1 MAHAYVPGLR
11 VTELTELRRERIL
24 PLQGDVLVELGQKVS
39 ADEIVARTEL
49 PGPVKTINVVNLLG
63 IEASQ
68 INEYMLKR
76 VGDSFEQGEI
86 VAESKLLFGLKFLS
100 FLQTR
105 VVAEF
110 DGMVDNISPITGQVI
125 LRHPPR
131 KVQLTAYIDGMIV
144 DVLPGVGAVVETSGS
159 FIQGI
164 FGIGG
169 EMVGEIKM
177 AVESPH
183 DVLDANMI
191 KPEYQN
197 KVIVGGSLFT
207 AEAFE
212 RATQVG
218 VRGVIVGGF
227 HDKVLR
233 NILGY
238 DLGVAITGTEQL
250 GLTLVMTEGFGKINM
265 AQKTF
270 DLLKKREG
278 DRASISGATQI
289 RAGVIRP
296 EVIIPSLDKAIEQ
309 DRSRVQENVGTQIGN
324 SIRCIRDPYFGQ
336 LAIVKELISDLR
348 VVESGTKVRVLE
360 VEFEDG
366 TAGIVP
372 RANIE
377 MIED

>member
-1 MAHAYVPGLR
+1 VAHAYVPGLR

-24 PLQGDVLVELGQKVS
+24 PLLGDVLVELGQKVS
-39 ADEIVARTEL
+39 ADDIVARTEL
-49 PGPVKTINVVNLLG
+49 PGPVKTVNVVNLLG

-76 VGDSFEQGEI
+76 VGDSFEQGEV
-86 VAESKLLFGLKFLS
+86 VAESKPLFGLKFLS

-110 DGMVDNISPITGQVI
+110 DGTVDNISPITGQVI

-131 KVQLTAYIDGMIV
+131 KVQLTAYIDGKIV

-159 FIQGI
+159 YIQGI

-169 EMVGEIKM
+169 EIVGDLMM
-177 AVESPH
+177 AVESPS
-183 DVLDANMI
+183 DILDADKI
-191 KPEYQN
+191 KPEHQN
-197 KVIVGGSLFT
+197 KIIVGGSLFT

-212 RATQVG
+212 RAKEVG

-233 NILGY
+233 DILGY

-250 GLTLVMTEGFGKINM
+250 GLTLVMSEGFGQINM

-309 DRSRVQENVGTQIGN
+309 DRSRVQENVGMQIGD

-336 LAIVKELISDLR
+336 LATVKELISDLV

>member
-1 MAHAYVPGLR
+1 VAHAYVPGLR

-24 PLQGDVLVELGQKVS
+24 PLKGDVLVELGQQVS
-39 ADEIVARTEL
+39 ADDIVARTEL
-49 PGPVKTINVVNLLG
+49 PGPVKTVNVVNLLG

-76 VGDSFEQGEI
+76 VGDSFEQGEVI
-86 VAESKLLFGLKFLS
+86 AESKPLFGLKFLS

-110 DGMVDNISPITGQVI
+110 DGTMDNISPITGQVI

-131 KVQLTAYIDGMIV
+131 QVQLTAYVDGKIV

-159 FIQGI
+159 YIQGI

-169 EMVGEIKM
+169 EVVGDLM
-177 AVESPH
+177 MGVESPH
-183 DVLDANMI
+183 DVLAADKI
-191 KPEYQN
+191 KPEHQN
-197 KVIVGGSLFT
+197 KIIVGGSLFT
-207 AEAFE
+207 AEAFA
-212 RATQVG
+212 RAKEVG
-218 VRGVIVGGF
+218 VRGIIVGGF
-227 HDKVLR
+227 HDKDLKD
-233 NILGY
+233 ILGY
-238 DLGVAITGTEQL
+238 DLGVAITGAEQL

-265 AQKTF
+265 AKKTF

-296 EVIIPSLDKAIEQ
+296 EVIIPSLDRAIEQ
-309 DRSRVQENVGTQIGN
+309 DRSRVQENVGMQIGDA
-324 SIRCIRDPYFGQ
+324 IRCIRDPYFGQ
-336 LAIVKELISDLR
+336 LAKVKELISDLV